1 MRRKKNL
8 KRKKLIITASIIGAV
23 LLIGLIIFFVNR
35 NNKNNGVFSVLE
47 QRWIEKNSSEVVDI
61 SVINDVPIFGY
72 EGSGVF
78 FDFLDDFSDEIGI
91 KFNMVPYRIEGTTE
105 GLKNYAFVTSNNTQ
119 VGNDEVLFYTD
130 NYVLISKDN
139 TSIKNLSNLNNAT
152 IGALDTDLNKIKDYL
167 DGNSSIIFNTYTNID
182 SLVTAMNNNDILYA
196 IIPKTQYITYIFKN
210 NYYIAYNFNEL
221 VTNYNLVI
229 NGEDKTLNS
238 IISKYYVRWKKDKL
252 NKSYNT
258 RLLTEY
264 FEDKSV
270 DDASIANFSGKEYV
284 YGYVKNLPYDSK
296 INNDFIGYNS
306 QVLDE
311 FAESMNITFKIK
323 EYNSVKE
330 LVKNMN
336 EGKVDITFDY
346 YDFSDLTE
354 EYDTTSVMFDTKVVA
369 LTSINNTT
377 TIVPSLKSLQNADV
391 VMLEDKLSNY
401 MKNTVGAN
409 PKTYKKSGSLFNAI
423 DDDSLIILDY
433 NVYNY
438 YRSSKLDDYKVVYET
453 RVDGVDY
460 DYLVLNN
467 SENRAF
473 NGLFKFYISSIN
485 QDIYMS
491 RAMLKLSKDS
501 KKIDLTL
508 LYILVALGLLLVVG
522 FIYLKYKN
530 GRYKITK
537 TDRLKYVDSLTSL
550 KNRHYLNKNYEK
562 WQQNRIY
569 PQAVVIVDVNKIG
582 HINDVYG
589 HQEGDN
595 VIKKAANVLINNQL
609 EQSDIVRTNGDEFL
623 IYMVGYAENKV
634 IAYIRKLH
642 KEFKNLPYGYGAT
655 LGYSMI
661 EDDVKT
667 IDDAINEAVLEVKT
681 NKEMNIEEK

>member
-1 MRRKKNL
+1 MKRKKNL
-8 KRKKLIITASIIGAV
+8 KRKRLIVVSSIIVGV
-23 LLIGLIIFFVNR
+23 LLIGTIIFLINR

-47 QRWIEKNSSEVVDI
+47 QRWLEKNASQVVDI
-61 SVINDVPIFGY
+61 SVLNDVPIFGY

-78 FDFLDDFSDEIGI
+78 FDFMEDFSDETGI
-91 KFNMVPYRIEGTTE
+91 KFNMVPYKVGSPE
-105 GLKNYAFVTSNNTQ
+105 GLKNYAFITSNNTR
-119 VGNDEVLFYTD
+119 VGENEVLFYTD

-152 IGALDTDLNKIKDYL
+152 IGVLDTDLNKVKDYL
-167 DGNSSIIFNTYTNID
+167 DDNSSVIYNTYNNID
-182 SLVTAMNNNDILYA
+182 SLVESMNNNGILYA
-196 IIPKTQYITYIFKN
+196 VIPKTQNISYIFKN

-229 NGEDKTLNS
+229 NGDQGTLND
-238 IISKYYVRWKKDKL
+238 IISKYYTRWKKEKL
-252 NKSYNT
+252 SKAYNT

-296 INNDFIGYNS
+296 INDDFIGYNS

-330 LVKNMN
+330 LIKNMN
-336 EGKVDITFDY
+336 EGKVDIVFDY
-346 YDFSDLTE
+346 YDFSSLTE

-369 LTSINNTT
+369 LSSISDIN
-377 TIVPSLKSLQNADV
+377 TIVPSLKSLRNTEV
-391 VMLEDKLSNY
+391 VMLDDKLSNY
-401 MKNTVGAN
+401 FKNNVGAN
-409 PKTYKKSGSLFNAI
+409 PKTYKKAGSLFNSI

-438 YRSSKLDDYKVVYET
+438 YRNTKLNNYKVLYET
-453 RVDGVDY
+453 RIEDVDY
-460 DYLVLNN
+460 DYLILNN
-467 SENRAF
+467 AENRAF

-501 KKIDLTL
+501 KKLDLTL
-508 LYILVALGLLLVVG
+508 VYILIGLGVLLVIG
-522 FIYLKYKN
+522 FLYLKYKS
-530 GRYKITK
+530 GKYRITK

-569 PQAVVIVDVNKIG
+569 PQAVIIVDVNKIG

-595 VIKKAANVLINNQL
+595 TIKKAANVLINNQL

>member
-1 MRRKKNL
+1 MRKKKNL
-8 KRKKLIITASIIGAV
+8 KRKRIIITAAA
-23 LLIGLIIFFVNR
+23 IGLILLTGIIIFLVNR
-35 NNKNNGVFSVLE
+35 HNRDNGVFSVLE
-47 QRWIEKNSSEVVDI
+47 QRWIEKNSSEVVDV

-78 FDFLDDFSDEIGI
+78 FSFLEDFTEETGI
-91 KFNMVPYRIEGTTE
+91 KFNMVPYRVSSPD
-105 GLKNYAFVTSNNTQ
+105 GLKNYAFVTSNNTR
-119 VGNDEVLFYTD
+119 VSENEVVFYTD

-139 TSIKNLSNLNNAT
+139 TSIKNLSNLNSAT

-167 DGNSSIIFNTYTNID
+167 DYNSSIIYNTYTNID
-182 SLVTAMNNNDILYA
+182 SLVEAMNNNNILYA
-196 IIPKTQYITYIFKN
+196 VIPKTQYISYIFKN

-221 VTNYNLVI
+221 VINYNFVI

-238 IISKYYVRWKKDKL
+238 ILQKYYVRWKKDKL
-252 NKSYNT
+252 NKAYNT

-270 DDASIANFSGKEYV
+270 DDTSIANFSGKEYV

-296 INNDFIGYNS
+296 INDDFIGYNS

-323 EYNSVKE
+323 EFNSVKE
-330 LVKNMN
+330 LIKNMN

-354 EYDTTSVMFDTKVVA
+354 EFDSTSVLFDTKIVA
-369 LTSINNTT
+369 LTSINDVN
-377 TIVPSLKSLQNADV
+377 TIVPSLRTLQNTEV
-391 VMLEDKLSNY
+391 IMLDDKLASY
-401 MKNTVGAN
+401 FKNTVGAN
-409 PKTYKKSGSLFNAI
+409 PKTFKKSGSLFNSI
-423 DDDSLIILDY
+423 DDNSLIVLDY

-438 YRSSKLDDYKVVYET
+438 YRNSRLDNYKVIYET
-453 RVDGVDY
+453 RIDGVDY
-460 DYLVLNN
+460 DYLILNN
-467 SENRAF
+467 AENKAF

-491 RAMLKLSKDS
+491 RAMLKLNKDS
-501 KKIDLTL
+501 KKLDLTL
-508 LYILVALGLLLVVG
+508 VYILIALGVLLVIG
-522 FIYLKYKN
+522 FIYLKYKS
-530 GRYKITK
+530 GKYRITK

-562 WQQNRIY
+562 WQENRIY
-569 PQAVVIVDVNKIG
+569 PQAVIIVDVNKIG

-661 EDDVKT
+661 VDDVKT

>member
-8 KRKKLIITASIIGAV
+8 KRKRIIITSAIIAFIV
-23 LLIGLIIFFVNR
+23 VIGIIIFLVNLH
-35 NNKNNGVFSVLE
+35 NKKNGVFSVLE
-47 QRWIEKNSSEVVDI
+47 QRWIEKNSQEVVDV

-78 FDFLDDFSDEIGI
+78 FSFLEDFTDETGI
-91 KFNMVPYRIEGTTE
+91 KFNMVPYRVSSPDS
-105 GLKNYAFVTSNNTQ
+105 LKNYAFITSNNTR
-119 VGNDEVLFYTD
+119 VSDNEVVFYTD

-152 IGALDTDLNKIKDYL
+152 IGALETDLNKIKDYL
-167 DGNSSIIFNTYTNID
+167 DYNTSIIYNTYTNID
-182 SLVTAMNNNDILYA
+182 SLVEAMNNNNILYA
-196 IIPKTQYITYIFKN
+196 IIPKTQYISYIFKN

-221 VTNYNLVI
+221 VINYNLVI

-238 IISKYYVRWKKDKL
+238 IINKYYVRWKKDKL

-270 DDASIANFSGKEYV
+270 DDTSIANFSGKEYV

-296 INNDFIGYNS
+296 INDDFIGYNS

-323 EYNSVKE
+323 EFNSVKE

-336 EGKVDITFDY
+336 EGKVDIVFDY
-346 YDFSDLTE
+346 YDFNDLTE
-354 EYDTTSVMFDTKVVA
+354 EFDTTSVIFDTKIVA
-369 LTSINNTT
+369 LSSINDIN
-377 TIVPSLKSLQNADV
+377 TIVPSLRTLQNTEV
-391 VMLEDKLSNY
+391 VMLDDKLSTY
-401 MKNTVGAN
+401 FKNNIGAN
-409 PKTYKKSGSLFNAI
+409 PKTYKKSGSLFSSV

-438 YRSSKLDDYKVVYET
+438 YRNSKLNNYKVIYET
-453 RVDGVDY
+453 RIDDVDY
-460 DYLVLNN
+460 DYLILNN
-467 SENRAF
+467 AENKAF

-501 KKIDLTL
+501 KKLDLTL
-508 LYILVALGLLLVVG
+508 VYVLNGLGVLLVIG
-522 FIYLKYKN
+522 FIYLKYKS
-530 GRYKITK
+530 GRYRITK

-562 WQQNRIY
+562 WQQNKIY
-569 PQAVVIVDVNKIG
+569 PQAVIIADVNKIG

>member
-8 KRKKLIITASIIGAV
+8 KRKRIIITSAIIAFIV
-23 LLIGLIIFFVNR
+23 VIGIIIFLVNLH
-35 NNKNNGVFSVLE
+35 NKKNGVFSVLE
-47 QRWIEKNSSEVVDI
+47 QRWIEKNSQEVVDV

-78 FDFLDDFSDEIGI
+78 FSFLEDFTDETGI
-91 KFNMVPYRIEGTTE
+91 KFNMVPYRVSSPDS
-105 GLKNYAFVTSNNTQ
+105 LKNYAFITSNNTR
-119 VGNDEVLFYTD
+119 VSDNEVVFYTD

-152 IGALDTDLNKIKDYL
+152 IGALETDLNKIKDYL
-167 DGNSSIIFNTYTNID
+167 DYNTSIIYNTYTNID
-182 SLVTAMNNNDILYA
+182 SLVEAMNNNNILYA
-196 IIPKTQYITYIFKN
+196 IIPKTQYISYIFKN

-221 VTNYNLVI
+221 VINYNLVI

-238 IISKYYVRWKKDKL
+238 IINKYYVRWKKDKL

-270 DDASIANFSGKEYV
+270 DDTSIANFSGKEYV

-296 INNDFIGYNS
+296 INDDFIEYNS
-306 QVLDE
+306 QVLEE

-323 EYNSVKE
+323 EFNSVKE

-336 EGKVDITFDY
+336 EGKVDIVFDY
-346 YDFSDLTE
+346 YDFNDLTE
-354 EYDTTSVMFDTKVVA
+354 EFDTTSVIFDTKIVA
-369 LTSINNTT
+369 LSSINDIN
-377 TIVPSLKSLQNADV
+377 TIVPSLRTLQNTEV
-391 VMLEDKLSNY
+391 VMLDDKLSTY
-401 MKNTVGAN
+401 FKNNIGAN
-409 PKTYKKSGSLFNAI
+409 PKTYKKSGSLFSSV

-438 YRSSKLDDYKVVYET
+438 YRNSKLNNYKVIYET
-453 RVDGVDY
+453 RIDDVDY
-460 DYLVLNN
+460 DYLILNN
-467 SENRAF
+467 AENKAF

-501 KKIDLTL
+501 KKLDLTL
-508 LYILVALGLLLVVG
+508 VYVLIGLGVLLVIG
-522 FIYLKYKN
+522 FIYLKYKS
-530 GRYKITK
+530 GRYRITK

-562 WQQNRIY
+562 WQQNKIY
-569 PQAVVIVDVNKIG
+569 PQAVIIADVNKIG